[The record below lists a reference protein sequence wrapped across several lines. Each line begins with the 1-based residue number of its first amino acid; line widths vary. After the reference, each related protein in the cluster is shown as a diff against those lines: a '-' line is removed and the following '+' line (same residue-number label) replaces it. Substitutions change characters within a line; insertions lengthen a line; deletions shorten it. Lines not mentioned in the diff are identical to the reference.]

1 MNMQGR
7 RRVLK
12 AMALAVASLTTTGL
26 ASCGGAW
33 DETGNAEARLVNLTL
48 DIDEL
53 QMRTLDEDDEER
65 TPVDSLERDR
75 ASDFEDLGNDLD
87 RVEVSVA
94 GTASPLFELGASR
107 FADDEKRT
115 IVVYGY
121 SGRYRSLVIDDEDDS
136 SDDNRTRVF
145 IVNGAEDAGTLDVYL
160 TSADTDLGNVT
171 PTFEDVAPAG
181 GGATGGTGGEGST
194 GGATEIS
201 SSTSETLRS
210 GRYRLRATLAGE
222 PEDLRLDI
230 PEIELPDDGVV
241 TLLLTPTLGG
251 RLVHA
256 CVIEHG
262 DDDVQVASN
271 TAVRARLVASLPNA
285 TPASAAAG
293 DVSLASNLPSGQLGP
308 YVLVPVAS
316 LPFTVTVAGGAV
328 TVPDAQVVAGSDL
341 TVLVHGAAAAPQVSL
356 LNDDNRLPRTSGRAK
371 VRLVNG
377 LGAGVGPLS
386 LSADAQQIASSLG
399 VGEASAPVQ
408 VTAAEVDFV
417 VTNAAGT
424 TVGRIDDRTLAAQS
438 VYSVFVLD
446 GGTAPRVA
454 VTLED

>member
-1 MNMQGR
+1 MQGR
-7 RRVLK
+7 RRALK
-12 AMALAVASLTTTGL
+12 TLALAVASLTTSGL

-65 TPVDSLERDR
+65 TRVDSLERNR

-87 RVEVSVA
+87 RVEISVA

-107 FADDEKRT
+107 FADDEQRT

-136 SDDNRTRVF
+136 ADDNRTRVF
-145 IVNGAEDAGTLDVYL
+145 IVNGADDAGTLDVYL

-181 GGATGGTGGEGST
+181 GGTTGGETGT
-194 GGATEIS
+194 GGATEVS
-201 SSTSETLRS
+201 SSTAETLRS

-251 RLVHA
+251 RLVNA

-262 DDDVQVASN
+262 DDDVEVAAN

-285 TPASAAAG
+285 TTVSAAAG
-293 DVSLASNLPSGQLGP
+293 EVSLASNLPSGQLGP
-308 YVLVPVAS
+308 YVLVPVAN
-316 LPFTVTVAGGAV
+316 LPFSVTVGGAAI
-328 TVPDAQVVAGSDL
+328 TVPEADIVAGSDL
-341 TVLVHGAAAAPQVSL
+341 TLLVHGAAAAPQVSL
-356 LNDDNRLPRTSGRAK
+356 LNDDNRLPRNSDRAK

-399 VGEASAPVQ
+399 VGEASTPVQ
-408 VTAAEVDFV
+408 VTAAEVDFI
-417 VTNAAGT
+417 VTNAVGT